1 LRRAKIRENSANQ
14 AVKGCNIASI
24 LLHLESISVYQFKN
38 YGMAQWAFQDR
49 IIAISGRNGIGKTN
63 LLDAIYFLCFT
74 KSYFQRSD
82 ASLVLHGAQGVRV
95 AGKFIRDG
103 KTIEATGVIRETG
116 KKTFSIDGQ
125 PYDRLSDHIG
135 QFPAVF
141 IAPDDVQII
150 LEGSEERRRFLDA
163 LLSQVDAVYLQELM
177 KYNKVLQ
184 QRNSLLKQQLES
196 GRQQPELLEILDQQ
210 LVQPAQ
216 YVFEKRSLYCTDLL
230 TRSMERYCSIAGNRY
245 ALNLKYE
252 SPLQSGSMAELL
264 KMNRQRDLASGRTQA
279 GIHRDDILM
288 LLGDQ
293 PFRQTASQGQRK
305 SLLFSLKLAEFQL
318 LKEKKG
324 FAPLLLL
331 DDVFEKL
338 DAERMHNLLQE
349 VCLANDGQV
358 FVTDTHSE
366 RLKESFDRLGTGFQE
381 IRCTE

>member
-1 LRRAKIRENSANQ
+1 LRRAKIREKSANQ

-38 YGMAQWAFQDR
+38 YGTAQWAFRDR
-49 IIAISGRNGIGKTN
+49 LVAISGRNGIGKTN

-82 ASLVLHGAQGVRV
+82 ASLVQHGAQGLRV
-95 AGKFIRDG
+95 SGRFRQNQQLV
-103 KTIEATGVIRETG
+103 EVSGVIRETG
-116 KKTFSIDGQ
+116 KKTFSVDGQ

-135 QFPAVF
+135 RFPAVL

-150 LEGSEERRRFLDA
+150 LDGSEERRRFLDA
-163 LLSQVDAVYLQELM
+163 LLSQVDPVYLQELM
-177 KYNKVLQ
+177 KYNKLLQ
-184 QRNSLLKQQLES
+184 QRNSLLKQQLET
-196 GRQQPELLEILDQQ
+196 GRQEPALLEVLDHQ
-210 LVQPAQ
+210 LLAPAH
-216 YVFEKRSLYCTDLL
+216 YVFDKRTHYCNQLL
-230 TRSMERYCSIAGNRY
+230 TAAMARYAVIAGNRY
-245 ALNLKYE
+245 ALELRYE

-264 KMNRQRDLASGRTQA
+264 KASRQRDLASGRTQA
-279 GIHRDDILM
+279 GIHRDDITM
-288 LLGDQ
+288 MLGDQ

-305 SLLFSLKLAEFQL
+305 SLLFSLKLAEFEL

-338 DAERMHNLLQE
+338 DAERMHNLMQE

-358 FVTDTHSE
+358 FVTDTHPE
-366 RLKESFDRLGTGFQE
+366 RLKESFDQLGTRFQA
-381 IRCTE
+381 IRSGE

>member
-1 LRRAKIRENSANQ
+1 MLQ
-14 AVKGCNIASI
+14 
-24 LLHLESISVYQFKN
+24 LESISIYQFKN
-38 YGMAQWAFQDR
+38 YAMAQWAFRDR
-49 IIAISGRNGIGKTN
+49 IVAISGRNGIGKTN

-82 ASLVLHGAQGVRV
+82 ANLVLHGAQGLRV
-95 AGKFIRDG
+95 AGNFIRAG
-103 KTIEATGVIRETG
+103 KSIEVTGVIRENG
-116 KKTFSIDGQ
+116 KKTFSVDGQ

-177 KYNKVLQ
+177 KYNKLLQ
-184 QRNSLLKQQLES
+184 QRNSLLKQQLET
-196 GRQQPELLEILDQQ
+196 GRQEPALLDILDQQ
-210 LVQPAQ
+210 LIQPAQ
-216 YVFEKRSLYCTDLL
+216 YVFDKRSHYCTDLL
-230 TRSMERYCSIAGNRY
+230 ARSMERYGSIAGNRY

-252 SPLQSGSMAELL
+252 SPLQSGSMGDLL
-264 KMNRQRDLASGRTQA
+264 KMNRHRDLASGRTQA
-279 GIHRDDILM
+279 GIHRDDIGM

-358 FVTDTHSE
+358 FVSDTHSE
-366 RLKESFDRLGTGFQE
+366 RLKESFDRLGTRFQE

>member
-1 LRRAKIRENSANQ
+1 M
-14 AVKGCNIASI
+14 
-24 LLHLESISVYQFKN
+24 LHLESISVYQFKN

-103 KTIEATGVIRETG
+103 KSIEVTGVIRETG

-230 TRSMERYCSIAGNRY
+230 TRSMERYGSIAGNRY

-366 RLKESFDRLGTGFQE
+366 RLKESFDRLGTEFQE

>member
-1 LRRAKIRENSANQ
+1 MRRAKIREKSANQ
-14 AVKGCNIASI
+14 VVKQCNIASN
-24 LLHLESISVYQFKN
+24 LLQLESISVYQFKN
-38 YGMAQWAFQDR
+38 YLNAQWAFQDR

-82 ASLVLHGAQGVRV
+82 ANLVLHGAQGLRM
-95 AGKFIRDG
+95 AGRFNRDG
-103 KTIEATGVIRETG
+103 QTIEVSGVIRETG
-116 KKTFSIDGQ
+116 KKTFSINGQ

-150 LEGSEERRRFLDA
+150 LDGSEERRRFLDA
-163 LLSQVDAVYLQELM
+163 LLSQVDPVYLQELM
-177 KYNKVLQ
+177 KYNKLLQ

-216 YVFEKRSLYCTDLL
+216 YVFEKRSLYCSQLL
-230 TRSMERYCSIAGNRY
+230 AQATERYGAIAGNRY
-245 ALNLKYE
+245 PLDLKYE
-252 SPLQSGSMAELL
+252 SPLQSGSMADLL
-264 KMNRQRDLASGRTQA
+264 YANRLRDQASGRTLA
-279 GIHRDDILM
+279 GIHRDDITM
-288 LLGDQ
+288 ALGDQ

-349 VCLANDGQV
+349 VCLANNGQV
-358 FVTDTHSE
+358 FVTDTHPE
-366 RLKESFDRLGTGFQE
+366 RLKESFDRLEMGFQE
-381 IRCTE
+381 IRCME